1 MISDNTLSQANRW
14 SMTICPESQLT
25 KMLSDL
31 RKLSKGGKRTY
42 QYFSTDDVRQACS
55 NSFDYAVGI
64 TWKTTNINFKVI
76 NNYFRMEQLSNNVVV
91 FQEVIGQT
99 NIDIIFCATIQDFS
113 DQLAWIISNYDFCDM
128 EYAIIDNEP
137 LCSTYRYHRKKKSL
151 NIQEYKEEENN
162 G

>member
-1 MISDNTLSQANRW
+1 MINDHTLSQSIEW
-14 SMTICPESQLT
+14 SLAICPDSQLT

-31 RKLSKGGKRTY
+31 KNGSKGTY
-42 QYFSTDDVRQACS
+42 QYFSTDDVRKVCS
-55 NSFDYAVGI
+55 KPFDYAIGI
-64 TWKTTNINFKVI
+64 TWKQTNINFKVI
-76 NNYFRMEQLSNNVVV
+76 NNYFRIDQLSNNVVV

-99 NIDIIFCATIQDFS
+99 NIDIVFCSTMQDFS

-151 NIQEYKEEENN
+151 NIQEYEGEENN

>member
-1 MISDNTLSQANRW
+1 MINEHALSQATQW
-14 SMTICPESQLT
+14 SRTICPDSQLT
-25 KMLSDL
+25 KMFSVL
-31 RKLSKGGKRTY
+31 RKSSKGTY
-42 QYFSTDDVRQACS
+42 QYVSTEDIRKACS
-55 NSFDYAVGI
+55 NSFDYAIGV

-76 NNYFRMEQLSNNVVV
+76 NNYFTMEPLSDNVVV

-113 DQLAWIISNYDFCDM
+113 DQLAWVISNYDFCDM

-151 NIQEYKEEENN
+151 DIQEYLEGEENN